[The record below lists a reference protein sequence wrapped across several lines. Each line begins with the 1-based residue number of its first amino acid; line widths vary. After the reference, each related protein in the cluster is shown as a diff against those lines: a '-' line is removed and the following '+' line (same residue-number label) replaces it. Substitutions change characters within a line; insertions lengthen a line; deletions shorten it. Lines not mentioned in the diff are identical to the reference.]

1 VDIQFAEELA
11 CIRRNGKP
19 NAQLTGLQLG
29 PQGINELCEALAC
42 NSCVKALEL
51 DRNRIG
57 DDGAARLAEAFAS
70 DSVINFVDLTDNG
83 IGDRGAIALASRL
96 GGNCILSHLDLTRN
110 EILGDGGMA
119 FGRMLTVNS
128 GIRQLTLC
136 GNMVGAGG
144 ARSIGLALP
153 SNISLRILNLRYCGL
168 GAEGARYIAQ
178 GLSKERAALTELHV
192 GLNQVGDEGAAEFAE
207 MIRINRSIL
216 EFYAE
221 ANGIK
226 SRGGGLL
233 AEALRDNDCLLKLWL
248 LKNDLG
254 ADAVGKFA
262 LAVTHNKVLRCLG
275 LTSFDA
281 LPPSVRQDMETAK
294 ELRTREYAENEDI
307 APLPVLTD
315 ACSPAADTARSGNAY
330 SNDEPRVLHSSSVGS
345 LEMRH
350 ATSGEGASRG
360 GRRAGHEEAAARR
373 GRRGR
378 SGSPVNACAAE
389 EGVPQPEF
397 PRASRAPT
405 APHTPQKP
413 VLEAAVQSGSPGAAR
428 QGSAQKEKMEQ
439 QIVMWDDQFEIQSLL
454 EMASEFDAVNST
466 VPIAPVDLA
475 EDGPEVAH
483 VSEELAGRHRGT
495 APQSEASTS

>member
-1 VDIQFAEELA
+1 
-11 CIRRNGKP
+11 
-19 NAQLTGLQLG
+19 
-29 PQGINELCEALAC
+29 
-42 NSCVKALEL
+42 
-51 DRNRIG
+51 
-57 DDGAARLAEAFAS
+57 
-70 DSVINFVDLTDNG
+70 
-83 IGDRGAIALASRL
+83 
-96 GGNCILSHLDLTRN
+96 
-110 EILGDGGMA
+110 MA

-153 SNISLRILNLRYCGL
+153 SNISLRILNLRCCGL

-281 LPPSVRQDMETAK
+281 LPPSVRQDMEMAK

-307 APLPVLTD
+307 PPLPVLTD
-315 ACSPAADTARSGNAY
+315 ACSPAADTARSGNTY

-413 VLEAAVQSGSPGAAR
+413 VLEAAVQSGSPGAAH

-439 QIVMWDDQFEIQSLL
+439 QIVMWHDQFEIQNLL
-454 EMASEFDAVNST
+454 EMTSEFDAVNST

>member
-1 VDIQFAEELA
+1 
-11 CIRRNGKP
+11 
-19 NAQLTGLQLG
+19 
-29 PQGINELCEALAC
+29 
-42 NSCVKALEL
+42 
-51 DRNRIG
+51 
-57 DDGAARLAEAFAS
+57 
-70 DSVINFVDLTDNG
+70 
-83 IGDRGAIALASRL
+83 
-96 GGNCILSHLDLTRN
+96 
-110 EILGDGGMA
+110 MA

-153 SNISLRILNLRYCGL
+153 SNISLRILNLRCCGL

-281 LPPSVRQDMETAK
+281 LPPSVRQDHGWDNLAVQTLE
-294 ELRTREYAENEDI
+294 
-307 APLPVLTD
+307 
-315 ACSPAADTARSGNAY
+315 ARSHGCRAAFAHMLQAECIHEIAFPWN
-330 SNDEPRVLHSSSVGS
+330 RVSES
-345 LEMRH
+345 R
-350 ATSGEGASRG
+350 SRG
-360 GRRAGHEEAAARR
+360 R
-373 GRRGR
+373 GRQ
-378 SGSPVNACAAE
+378 VWE
-389 EGVPQPEF
+389 ENDVPQ
-397 PRASRAPT
+397 S
-405 APHTPQKP
+405 
-413 VLEAAVQSGSPGAAR
+413 VCS
-428 QGSAQKEKMEQ
+428 
-439 QIVMWDDQFEIQSLL
+439 
-454 EMASEFDAVNST
+454 ASERPRRPKHPPDPPSLVLDVFL
-466 VPIAPVDLA
+466 I
-475 EDGPEVAH
+475 
-483 VSEELAGRHRGT
+483 RM
-495 APQSEASTS
+495 